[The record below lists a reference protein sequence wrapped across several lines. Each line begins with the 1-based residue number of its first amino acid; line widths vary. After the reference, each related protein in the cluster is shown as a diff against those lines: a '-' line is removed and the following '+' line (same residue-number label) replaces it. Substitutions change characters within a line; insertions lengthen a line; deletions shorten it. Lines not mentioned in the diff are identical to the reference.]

1 MKFNKLSLALAAV
14 AAAVIIGCG
23 TIQQGHDPLIVRV
36 EQAETMAADTFDTVL
51 RLNSVNRPFWRTNLP
66 AFHEYCEWLRET
78 QAVTF
83 RLRSSNAP
91 GGFVTRTAIATRS
104 SAMVIEL
111 NEVKHEYRAGK
122 ASSNTLWG
130 VYSALNS
137 ALAKAS
143 EWVSSLSAPA
153 RQ

>member
-51 RLNSVNRPFWRTNLP
+51 RLDSVNRPFWRTNAP
-66 AFHEYCEWLRET
+66 EFHSFCEWLRET
-78 QAVTF
+78 QTVTF
-83 RLRSSNAP
+83 RLRSTNAP
-91 GGFVTRTAIATRS
+91 GGFVTRTAIAPRS
-104 SAMVIEL
+104 SAMIIDL
-111 NEVKHEYRAGK
+111 NETKLDYRSGK

-130 VYSALNS
+130 VLTAVNS
-137 ALAKAS
+137 ALARAS
-143 EWVSSLSAPA
+143 DWATRLAPPS